1 MLLNVA
7 AFTISELLRENQQR
21 KEEGW
26 GGGVMGEW
34 MGGGEEL
41 KLPPTQIR
49 VKRCTVLYFL
59 FIGT

>member
-1 MLLNVA
+1 M
-7 AFTISELLRENQQR
+7 
-21 KEEGW
+21 
-26 GGGVMGEW
+26 GGGGYGEVD
-34 MGGGEEL
+34 GGGEEL